1 MTNSQ
6 NPARQSSRPAWLT
19 TRLVTMVVLIALA
32 LIFVFTNLGTVR
44 IQVLIWSVNSPLWA
58 LILVVLVVGIV
69 IGSLFPWLKGR
80 KKD

>member
-6 NPARQSSRPAWLT
+6 NPVPQSSRPAWLT